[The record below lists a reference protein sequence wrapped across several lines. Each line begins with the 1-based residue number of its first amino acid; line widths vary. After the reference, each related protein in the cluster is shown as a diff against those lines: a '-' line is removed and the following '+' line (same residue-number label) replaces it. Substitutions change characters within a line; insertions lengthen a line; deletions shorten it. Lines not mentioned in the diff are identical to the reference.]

1 MEKELKD
8 LINNYCLWGIFLGI
22 ITMLIRPFISVKQ
35 TIRDMAITFLV
46 SMLSGLLM
54 EYVDIPVSVKFGFSG
69 VCGLFAVRIF
79 IILENLLIQA
89 GENPVKFIKTIRE
102 KNDDTTPRH

>member
-69 VCGLFAVRIF
+69 VCG
-79 IILENLLIQA
+79 
-89 GENPVKFIKTIRE
+89 
-102 KNDDTTPRH
+102 